1 MKQQLARGEGTAG
14 QRWRS
19 SCLPA
24 RLGRR
29 CLACLLAD
37 RTASRSQAMSG
48 AGVAVPIPQRHHAA
62 AFSTAT
68 APPNSSGERYGERAP
83 PELHRLRARHV
94 AVLEVEAR
102 ATMAAQQTAHVPS
115 LSHAAAPA

>member
-1 MKQQLARGEGTAG
+1 MTMIRAKQARGYALNKAKGTDDIEMKQQLARGEGTAG

-48 AGVAVPIPQRHHAA
+48 AR
-62 AFSTAT
+62 
-68 APPNSSGERYGERAP
+68 
-83 PELHRLRARHV
+83 
-94 AVLEVEAR
+94 
-102 ATMAAQQTAHVPS
+102 
-115 LSHAAAPA
+115 